1 MEKINHE
8 LAAVYILWLR
18 QIKRHLRS
26 KARLVMSIFQ
36 PVLFLVAFGF
46 GFKNVYAQAG
56 QGDYITFLAP
66 GIVAMSVIFSAMFTG
81 TEVISDK
88 QFGFLKETLVA
99 PISRL
104 AIMLGRTL
112 GGASVAM
119 LQGLLVFFI
128 AFLIGFTP
136 VSLGGWLLAL
146 MFMFLIALMFTA
158 FGTLL
163 ATFFNDMH
171 AFPVIINMIVMPL
184 FFLSGALFPVED
196 LPAGLSVIVRF
207 NPLSYGV
214 DGVRGGL
221 TGQFHYSIS
230 WDFLVLM
237 ALVAIILSVGS
248 WLFSRMES

>member
-1 MEKINHE
+1 
-8 LAAVYILWLR
+8 
-18 QIKRHLRS
+18 
-26 KARLVMSIFQ
+26 MSIFQ

-128 AFLIGFTP
+128 AFLI
-136 VSLGGWLLAL
+136 
-146 MFMFLIALMFTA
+146 IK
-158 FGTLL
+158 
-163 ATFFNDMH
+163 
-171 AFPVIINMIVMPL
+171 
-184 FFLSGALFPVED
+184 
-196 LPAGLSVIVRF
+196 
-207 NPLSYGV
+207 
-214 DGVRGGL
+214 
-221 TGQFHYSIS
+221 
-230 WDFLVLM
+230 
-237 ALVAIILSVGS
+237 
-248 WLFSRMES
+248 